1 MVALKQALN
10 IEPCTTANDGKLS
23 LRLNLTNSLSRLSHK
38 IIGRVA
44 FSNLPHIQQMMGNA
58 LLLFRTNLGRA
69 NIQATIDLLAVTAD
83 DLAIEALGYFNTQS
97 RFSDRRRPHYHNY
110 LGFHLFSLKKF

>member
-1 MVALKQALN
+1 MIALEQTLD
-10 IEPCTTANDGKLS
+10 IEPCAAANDGQLTLS
-23 LRLNLTNSLSRLSHK
+23 RNLANSLSRLSHK

-58 LLLFRTNLGRA
+58 LFLFRTNLGRA
-69 NIQATIDLLAVTAD
+69 NIQATIDLLTVTAD
-83 DLAIEALGYFNTQS
+83 DLAIEALGYLDTQS
-97 RFSDRRRPHYHNY
+97 RFSDRRRPYYHNY

>member
-1 MVALKQALN
+1 
-10 IEPCTTANDGKLS
+10 
-23 LRLNLTNSLSRLSHK
+23 
-38 IIGRVA
+38 
-44 FSNLPHIQQMMGNA
+44 MMGNA
-58 LLLFRTNLGRA
+58 FLLFRMNLGRT

-83 DLAIEALGYFNTQS
+83 DLAIEALGYLDTQS